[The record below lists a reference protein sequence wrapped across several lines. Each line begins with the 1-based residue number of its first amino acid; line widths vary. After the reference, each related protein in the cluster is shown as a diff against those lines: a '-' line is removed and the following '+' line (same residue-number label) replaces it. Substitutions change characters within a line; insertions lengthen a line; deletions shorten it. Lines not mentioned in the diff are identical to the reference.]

1 MTTTQGPD
9 RDEQVPDYLAAL
21 SLPGLADVHVH
32 FLPESLQ
39 RRVWAFFDD
48 AERNYGLAWPIT
60 YRLDESTRLA
70 ILRGL
75 GLRAV
80 PALTY
85 AHRSGMARWLNEWG
99 RQFAERVEGGVHC
112 ATLYPEPGVGD
123 YVAAAVAGGARLF
136 KVHVQVGGF
145 APDDPRLDEA
155 WEVLAGAGIPVVIHC
170 GSGPLAGPHTGPKP
184 ISRLLAR
191 HPHLV
196 LVIAHLGMPEYDEFA
211 DLAEAHAGV
220 HLDTTMCGT
229 DFANRVAPCPTPT
242 SSGWRVWSTRWCW
255 VRISRASPTRTR
267 TSSRHWPASGSG
279 TSGCARCCGPTEPGF
294 SVLRRDRREPGDELA
309 RYVISAGMHPIRC
322 ICERWGWV
330 RRGARGTLRRSRQEP
345 WGSVMRRKLRAVLF
359 TFLAIGMGWAGS
371 PAARAATDDLGPGAA
386 PAATVSSWPQ
396 FARAPDHPNTA
407 PAETAFTPDSVSRLG
422 VAWTGQF
429 GVSVST
435 LGQGGAA
442 VVGGL
447 AYVGGTDG
455 VLSVFRVADCAG
467 GSCTPAWR
475 GVTGGGIF
483 NTPAVAGGLVLVGST
498 DHFVYAFPASGCG
511 ATTCPPR
518 WRGRMADAPLYS
530 SIAVAGGVAYIG
542 DAGGRLYAFPVQG
555 CGRATCTPSWVG
567 RAGANEQL
575 NTAPAV
581 AGGFVYVG
589 SFLSTPDLT
598 SGRLLAFR
606 ATGCGSAACRPT
618 WTADL
623 LGPSDTIQAPLVSGG
638 VVFASSS
645 TRFGV
650 DPDTGLHVF
659 AFAAGGCGAAVCR
672 PLRAYETGDGGV
684 AGGLALSGGTL
695 FASLQA
701 SPDPNTIGV
710 VAAYPAA
717 GCGRATCPP
726 GGPA

>member
-1 MTTTQGPD
+1 
-9 RDEQVPDYLAAL
+9 
-21 SLPGLADVHVH
+21 
-32 FLPESLQ
+32 
-39 RRVWAFFDD
+39 
-48 AERNYGLAWPIT
+48 
-60 YRLDESTRLA
+60 
-70 ILRGL
+70 
-75 GLRAV
+75 
-80 PALTY
+80 
-85 AHRSGMARWLNEWG
+85 
-99 RQFAERVEGGVHC
+99 
-112 ATLYPEPGVGD
+112 
-123 YVAAAVAGGARLF
+123 
-136 KVHVQVGGF
+136 
-145 APDDPRLDEA
+145 
-155 WEVLAGAGIPVVIHC
+155 
-170 GSGPLAGPHTGPKP
+170 
-184 ISRLLAR
+184 
-191 HPHLV
+191 
-196 LVIAHLGMPEYDEFA
+196 
-211 DLAEAHAGV
+211 
-220 HLDTTMCGT
+220 
-229 DFANRVAPCPTPT
+229 
-242 SSGWRVWSTRWCW
+242 
-255 VRISRASPTRTR
+255 
-267 TSSRHWPASGSG
+267 
-279 TSGCARCCGPTEPGF
+279 
-294 SVLRRDRREPGDELA
+294 
-309 RYVISAGMHPIRC
+309 
-322 ICERWGWV
+322 
-330 RRGARGTLRRSRQEP
+330 
-345 WGSVMRRKLRAVLF
+345 MRRKLRAVLF

-386 PAATVSSWPQ
+386 PAAAVSSWPQ

-422 VAWTGQF
+422 VAWIGQF
-429 GVSVST
+429 GVST

-467 GSCTPAWR
+467 GSCTPAWT

-498 DHFVYAFPASGCG
+498 DHFVYAFPAAGCG

-623 LGPSDTIQAPLVSGG
+623 LGPSDTTQAPLVSGG

-726 GGPA
+726 RWTGVNFASGFESPPVVTGGVVLVAKGPASGVPVDAAVLSYAARGCGAAVCLPLSFTQLGTAQFYFGSPIAVADGTLFVPSGDTATSASNLYALRITGP